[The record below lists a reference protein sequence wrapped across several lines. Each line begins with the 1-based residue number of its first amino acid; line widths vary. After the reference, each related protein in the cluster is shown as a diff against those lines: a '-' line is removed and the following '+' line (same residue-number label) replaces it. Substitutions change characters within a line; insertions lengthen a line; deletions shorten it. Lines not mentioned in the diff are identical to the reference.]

1 MKPKK
6 LFKDLSFLIFL
17 AMAIGIGV
25 GIVLGPEA
33 AIFAPLGTL
42 FMQLIKMLVVPLVFI
57 SIVTGAAALGATKS
71 AGRIGMTTIAYI
83 LGSTAVAVIIAL
95 VAATWFQP
103 GSGIS
108 IESFQ
113 QLTPATENS
122 LTAQKLNFWDILI
135 GMVPANPIHALT
147 EGNVLQIIFFGMF
160 LGLGL
165 SMLPKGRNAAIV
177 NGFNVL
183 LDALIWCMEKIMWLA
198 PLGVFGLMA
207 DATGTYGY
215 DILLKV
221 GNLLWLNIILF
232 FFMILFFYPFTLK
245 LFSKAS
251 SGKFMKAMLRPQM
264 VAFST
269 ASSLATLP
277 VNMETCENELG
288 VSKTTTSFVLPLG
301 ATINMAGN
309 SMYYAIVCLFFAQM
323 YGMDLSLSSYFA
335 IVITS
340 TLSAVGAAGVPG
352 PTLMVIAVLTSA
364 GLPVEGVP
372 LLFAV
377 DRIFDMLRTVLNITG
392 DAACAIIVDGKSSLK

>member
-1 MKPKK
+1 MTAKK

-17 AMAIGIGV
+17 AMAIGIGA
-25 GIVLGPEA
+25 GIALGPDA
-33 AIFAPLGTL
+33 AMFAPLGTL

-71 AGRIGMTTIAYI
+71 AGRTGMTTIAYI

-108 IESFQ
+108 LESFK
-113 QLTPATENS
+113 QLTPATDSNLE
-122 LTAQKLNFWDILI
+122 AQKLNFWDIII
-135 GMVPANPIHALT
+135 GMIPANPVQALT

-160 LGLGL
+160 LGMGL
-165 SMLPKGRNAAIV
+165 SMIPDGRNKPVI
-177 NGFNVL
+177 NGLNL
-183 LDALIWCMEKIMWLA
+183 ILDALIWCMEKIMWVA

-207 DATGTYGY
+207 EATGTYGY

-221 GNLLWLNIILF
+221 GNLLWLNVVLF
-232 FFMILFFYPFTLK
+232 FFMILVFYPLTLK
-245 LFSKAS
+245 LFSKS
-251 SGKFMKAMLRPQM
+251 SSRKFLKAMIRPQL

-323 YGMDLSLSSYFA
+323 YGMDLSFSSYFA
-335 IVITS
+335 IVVTS

-352 PTLMVIAVLTSA
+352 PTLMVIAVLASA

-392 DAACAIIVDGKSSLK
+392 DAACAIIVDKKD